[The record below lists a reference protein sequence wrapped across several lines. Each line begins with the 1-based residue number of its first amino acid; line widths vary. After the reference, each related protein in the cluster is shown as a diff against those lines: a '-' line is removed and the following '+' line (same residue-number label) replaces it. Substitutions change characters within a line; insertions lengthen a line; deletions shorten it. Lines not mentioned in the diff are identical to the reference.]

1 MRTGCFCVTGGSVLV
16 SPVSCPPCEGAGVFE
31 SNASESPDTELS
43 DSSRKSLLRDS
54 WGRAGKLM
62 DFPGPSSLV
71 CILSSAALEGAG

>member
-1 MRTGCFCVTGGSVLV
+1 MKTGCFCVTGVLV
-16 SPVSCPPCEGAGVFE
+16 NPVSCPPCGGAGVFE
-31 SNASESPDTELS
+31 SNASESPDSELS

-71 CILSSAALEGAG
+71 YILSSTALEGAG